1 MNGFGKYFITL
12 STLLAIVVFH
22 SDNVI
27 ANDAHYKV
35 ECVKNMLNTTIKNTE
50 LKNMSKAK
58 QKQAVVDAYFPYFDL
73 EWNAKM
79 SIGINYKKMTNAN
92 KNKKNFIKSKSI
104 KSFKNNI
111 FKEKENNK
119 NGEDIN
125 IFNKKTTFSR
135 KRTKEVSFKLNNMIE
150 EIKKIDDNENDN
162 ESRNEYK
169 NLVRNFSSISKES
182 TMYKTK
188 KKFYSSTQLKNYI
201 NNIILDE
208 KNTKYKKLK
217 NNKKEK
223 RIIRSFSTNNS
234 INNNLNKINN
244 NNNIFG
250 NNQFI
255 TALNPIMN
263 KRNSAKILTDNKSS
277 KSFFFN
283 KIKAEKKFLTYF
295 DIKKIYFL
303 DKKVYK
309 PNEEFEKEINKLKR
323 NNSNKFI
330 MNFNFDSYKM
340 TILNLFQKYVSH
352 QSFDTMKKNFE
363 LINKAWIWK
372 DNLKCHTRKK
382 RANSLSQTEREMKYN
397 QNKID
402 RENRIKS
409 KNVNNNKKENEEN
422 YFI

>member
-1 MNGFGKYFITL
+1 MKKIEIQKLDFKN
-12 STLLAIVVFH
+12 IVG
-22 SDNVI
+22 
-27 ANDAHYKV
+27 
-35 ECVKNMLNTTIKNTE
+35 IKN
-50 LKNMSKAK
+50 L
-58 QKQAVVDAYFPYFDL
+58 L
-73 EWNAKM
+73 
-79 SIGINYKKMTNAN
+79 NYKKMTNAN
-92 KNKKNFIKSKSI
+92 KNKKNYIKSKSI